1 MKPGQLKWTMLA
13 MLVMIGILASCQKPF
28 HDENERYIFV
38 ASNISLP
45 YWQEAQA
52 GFRDS
57 AHSLGV
63 KSEFTGPEAYSPQE
77 ELAAFQ
83 QAVSKHPAGILV
95 SPARPDIFKS
105 AIDDAIKS
113 GIPVICVDSD
123 APESQRLLFIGT
135 DNFQAGIESGKRMA
149 ELLHGKGS
157 IVLISIPGQLNLD
170 ERVRGVNEALKK
182 FPEIKIVKTLD
193 DKGDSRSANDQI
205 GALLENKDHK
215 EKMDG
220 IICLEASGGAG
231 AAETLHRLNLE
242 GKIPIIAMDDSPNTL
257 DWISSGVISATIA
270 QKPYT
275 MSFYGLKL
283 LDDLHHNVVHDF
295 KDWRTSPVSPLPAKV
310 DTGTTVIDSSN
321 LAAYRS
327 AAVAHPS
334 EP

>member
-1 MKPGQLKWTMLA
+1 MKRGPVNRT
-13 MLVMIGILASCQKPF
+13 MIGLLLLTGIFASCQKPF
-28 HDENERYIFV
+28 HDENERYIFI

-63 KSEFTGPEAYSPQE
+63 KAEFSGPETYSPQE
-77 ELAAFQ
+77 ELTAFQ
-83 QAVSKHPAGILV
+83 QAVSKHPSGILV

-149 ELLHGKGS
+149 ELLHGQGS
-157 IVLISIPGQLNLD
+157 IVLISIPGQFNLD
-170 ERVRGVNEALKK
+170 ERVRGVTEALKK
-182 FPEIKIVKTLD
+182 FPDMKIIKTLD
-193 DKGDSRSANDQI
+193 DKGDSRSANDQM
-205 GALLENKDHK
+205 GALLESKDQK
-215 EKMDG
+215 VKIDG
-220 IICLEASGGAG
+220 ILCVEASGGTG
-231 AAETLHRLNLE
+231 AAETLHRLNLD
-242 GKIPIIAMDDSPNTL
+242 GKISIVAMDDSPNTL
-257 DWISSGVISATIA
+257 DWISRGVISATIA

-295 KDWRTSPVSPLPAKV
+295 RDWRTSPVSPLPAKV
-310 DTGTTVIDSSN
+310 DTGTTIIDSLN
-321 LAAYRS
+321 LAAYRA

-334 EP
+334 QP